1 MCRDD
6 TKLSHLASTDLF
18 HPLTGTR
25 HVTFLR
31 LCCCLCFVLGVF
43 WFALVCFLVFF
54 SFAFCSLGCCFCSHS
69 DKGFGLCIGPLPV
82 AFAANTASALRE
94 LIN

>member
-6 TKLSHLASTDLF
+6 TKLSHLASTGLF

-25 HVTFLR
+25 HVTVLR

-54 SFAFCSLGCCFCSHS
+54 RLLSVLCVSVFALG
-69 DKGFGLCIGPLPV
+69 
-82 AFAANTASALRE
+82 T
-94 LIN
+94 